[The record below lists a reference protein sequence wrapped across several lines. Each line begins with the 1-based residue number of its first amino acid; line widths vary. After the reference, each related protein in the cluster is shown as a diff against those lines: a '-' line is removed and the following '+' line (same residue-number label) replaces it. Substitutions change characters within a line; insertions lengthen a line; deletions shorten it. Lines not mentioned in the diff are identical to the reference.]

1 MREDWPRKANAMATP
16 LSNSPPPT
24 ATAGRRG
31 AAGPRHRVR
40 TVRMVP
46 KWDLMDNRLKVV
58 LVKFD
63 F

>member
-1 MREDWPRKANAMATP
+1 MATP